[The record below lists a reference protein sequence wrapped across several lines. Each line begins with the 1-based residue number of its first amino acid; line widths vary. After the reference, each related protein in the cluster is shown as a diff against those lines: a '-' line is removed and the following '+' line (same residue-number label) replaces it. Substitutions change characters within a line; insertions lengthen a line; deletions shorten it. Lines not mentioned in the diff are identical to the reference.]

1 MEMKKHMIG
10 WILLLLLFISNNST
24 YAQDDVTVIL
34 WHTDGTT
41 TECSLGA
48 HPKIVFD
55 NETVVVVCDGSR
67 MEFPSSEIR
76 RMSYKGKGTGIREEQ
91 NVPVLRQGDR
101 IFVSCAGNTEA
112 PSVHTVSGMKVEA
125 ETSTTER
132 GAWISLAGL
141 PKGIYIITVNGN
153 SIKYTKP

>member
-55 NETVVVVCDGSR
+55 SETVVVVCDGSR
-67 MEFPSSEIR
+67 MEFPSS
-76 RMSYKGKGTGIREEQ
+76 
-91 NVPVLRQGDR
+91 
-101 IFVSCAGNTEA
+101 
-112 PSVHTVSGMKVEA
+112 
-125 ETSTTER
+125 STLSR
-132 GAWISLAGL
+132 A
-141 PKGIYIITVNGN
+141 
-153 SIKYTKP
+153 